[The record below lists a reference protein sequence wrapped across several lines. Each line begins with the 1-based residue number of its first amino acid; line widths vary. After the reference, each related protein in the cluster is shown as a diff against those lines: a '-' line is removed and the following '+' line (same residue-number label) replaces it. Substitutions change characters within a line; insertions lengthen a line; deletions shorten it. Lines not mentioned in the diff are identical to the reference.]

1 VHSGNSTRTLMT
13 SSQFPKECD
22 PASALNEKQCQNILN
37 KGSLI
42 HFGTWTSIGAFY
54 GFNNEVD
61 QNVKRLKQ
69 SLKGIAKI
77 RIFTDQKLAL
87 ADRIL
92 NMPILRKIDGLNAA
106 RKSFETLKALH
117 GILRGQPS
125 HVPSNNIYWRVQEK
139 SNLGLA
145 WFSPVIP
152 ATAQDA
158 AFLIKA
164 SRAIY
169 EKYNLE
175 MPITLTLIN
184 EKKMTAVYNI
194 CFDKSKPEEVKRAH
208 QAYLELSSTINALG
222 YQPYRLGIL
231 SDAKAAMGE
240 KKLNFLNTLKRALDP
255 NNIMAPGRYGIDIA
269 HSEKDIQKI
278 NEQRYI

>member
-1 VHSGNSTRTLMT
+1 
-13 SSQFPKECD
+13 
-22 PASALNEKQCQNILN
+22 
-37 KGSLI
+37 
-42 HFGTWTSIGAFY
+42 
-54 GFNNEVD
+54 
-61 QNVKRLKQ
+61 
-69 SLKGIAKI
+69 
-77 RIFTDQKLAL
+77 
-87 ADRIL
+87 
-92 NMPILRKIDGLNAA
+92 
-106 RKSFETLKALH
+106 
-117 GILRGQPS
+117 
-125 HVPSNNIYWRVQEK
+125 
-139 SNLGLA
+139 
-145 WFSPVIP
+145 
-152 ATAQDA
+152 
-158 AFLIKA
+158 
-164 SRAIY
+164 
-169 EKYNLE
+169 